1 MKKLKIFRLVFL
13 AMVFIGLTNAQSK
26 KARRFSNDWK
36 KAGPEKSW
44 NSTEHEYF
52 YKWRNDLMEKKARL
66 NDQILR
72 RQKAILNGNKITT
85 EIWNYGSISSPG
97 NRVTDIV
104 WEGLGYGYEFGPFIG
119 AVVPVPAGSHQD
131 AYQKIGVDGNPVLDD
146 DGNPIWL
153 ARVISDGLVSLGGE
167 ISPDGKTFYGW
178 EPLAFNEQGVP
189 YGDPNSPRIPTSN
202 DVDRSGDGKPDSW
215 PEGWYN
221 PNLKRYVWPG
231 ALRQG
236 SSNSDLES
244 FFVVD
249 DRSNKEFKYYPF
261 PNDST
266 RMGLGIEIECRYYQW
281 SNPLAEDV
289 IFLIYN
295 CLLYTSDAAD
305 E

>member
-1 MKKLKIFRLVFL
+1 MKKLKIFRLVL
-13 AMVFIGLTNAQSK
+13 LVMVVVGLTNAQSK

-36 KAGPEKSW
+36 KDGPEKSW
-44 NSTEHEYF
+44 NSTAHEYF
-52 YKWRNDLMEKKARL
+52 YKWRNDLMEKRAKL

-131 AYQKIGVDGNPVLDD
+131 AYQKIGSDGNPVLDD

-178 EPLAFNEQGVP
+178 EP
-189 YGDPNSPRIPTSN
+189 
-202 DVDRSGDGKPDSW
+202 
-215 PEGWYN
+215 
-221 PNLKRYVWPG
+221 
-231 ALRQG
+231 
-236 SSNSDLES
+236 
-244 FFVVD
+244 
-249 DRSNKEFKYYPF
+249 
-261 PNDST
+261 
-266 RMGLGIEIECRYYQW
+266 
-281 SNPLAEDV
+281 
-289 IFLIYN
+289 
-295 CLLYTSDAAD
+295 
-305 E
+305 